1 MMNDIIFSSW
11 GGRIVDNRGK
21 DPKAYE
27 SVDHVA
33 LPEYFKKDEKIKALF
48 GWGGIILRSPD
59 VDLLDGIREYIE
71 ANYEHSKT
79 CDKCNYCKTGWKE
92 QLEVFQDIFSGD
104 AREEDLEFLAST
116 AEAIVDAGKCTI
128 GKAGP
133 TPVLHSLKYFG
144 DSFKQALSGKKPER
158 THKYYS
164 KLTAPCVDACPIH
177 LDVPKYVELIKDA
190 KFDQSLNVIRERL
203 PLAGALGRACFRP
216 CEQNCRRANV
226 DKSIAIRALKRFVAD
241 QGLQSKQPPQVRII
255 PSPKT
260 GKVAIIGSG
269 PAGITCAYHL
279 ALKGHQVHVF
289 EKLSVAGGMMR
300 VGIPPFRLPE
310 DVTNTEIQLIRDMGV
325 GTQTGMDVGRNI
337 TIEQLRKQGYQAIFL
352 SIGAHECKSL
362 GVEGENLDGV
372 YPGVDFLREA
382 SLGKRIPLGKRIAVI
397 GGGNVA
403 MDAVRTA
410 RRLGAREAFIIYRRS
425 LEEMPAH
432 EEEIE
437 ECKEEGILI
446 HVLTN
451 PKRIIGENG
460 KVKAIECVKMT
471 LGEPDASG
479 RPRPIPVAGSEF
491 ILEVDG
497 VIPALGQES
506 DWACL
511 GPECACTLSDWGTLN
526 ANPFTMQTDEPDI
539 FAGGDAVSGP
549 KTLVEAAAAGKKAAV
564 SIDRFLNGLPVEPD
578 NDEYFDRLFASLK
591 LYDPREVIKKVETRE
606 RKDPARLSA
615 EKRISNFDEVEQGLS
630 SPDAV
635 AEAERCLRCYRV
647 VTVVV

>member
-1 MMNDIIFSSW
+1 MRDILFSSW

-21 DPKAYE
+21 DPGAYE
-27 SVDHVA
+27 PVDHVK
-33 LPEYFKKDEKIKALF
+33 LPEYFKNDERIKAVV
-48 GWGGIILRSPD
+48 GWGGIIVRSSD
-59 VDLLDGIREYIE
+59 VDVLEGIRQYLE
-71 ANYEHSKT
+71 ASYEHSKT

-92 QLEVFQDIFSGD
+92 QLEVFQDIYNGD
-104 AREEDLEFLAST
+104 AREEDLEFLGSS

-128 GKAGP
+128 GRVGP
-133 TPVLHSLKYFG
+133 TPVLQALKYFA
-144 DSFKQALSGKKPER
+144 DDFKQALAEKKRE
-158 THKYYS
+158 TAQKYYS
-164 KLTAPCVDACPIH
+164 KLTAPCMDACPIH

-241 QGLQSKQPPQVRII
+241 QGLQTQQPPQVRIT

-279 ALKGHQVHVF
+279 ALKGHKVDVF

-310 DVTNTEIQLIRDMGV
+310 DITNTEIKLIRDMGV
-325 GTQTGMDVGRNI
+325 GMQTGMDVGRNI
-337 TIEQLRKQGYQAIFL
+337 TMEQLRKQGYQAIFL

-362 GVEGENLDGV
+362 GIEGENLDGV
-372 YPGVDFLREA
+372 YPGVDFLRDA
-382 SLGKRIPLGKRIAVI
+382 SLGKKIALGNRIAVI

-410 RRLGAREAFIIYRRS
+410 RRLGAREAFILYRRS

-432 EEEIE
+432 EEEIR
-437 ECKEEGILI
+437 ECEEEGILI
-446 HVLTN
+446 HILTN

-460 KVKAIECVKMT
+460 KVKAIECVKMS
-471 LGEPDASG
+471 LGERDASG

-491 ILEVDG
+491 TLEVDG

-511 GPECACTLSDWGTLN
+511 GPECACTLSDWGTIN

-549 KTLVEAAAAGKKAAV
+549 KTLVEAAAAGKRAAA

-591 LYDPREVIKKVETRE
+591 LYDPREEIKKVETRE
-606 RKDPARLSA
+606 RKDPARVSA

>member
-1 MMNDIIFSSW
+1 MNDILFSSW
-11 GGRIVDNRGK
+11 GGRIVDNRGR
-21 DPKAYE
+21 DPQADE
-27 SVDHVA
+27 PVDHVEVPA
-33 LPEYFKKDEKIKALF
+33 YFKEDEKIKALF
-48 GWGGIILRSPD
+48 GWGGIIVRSSD
-59 VDLLDGIREYIE
+59 VDILDALREYIE

-92 QLEVFQDIFSGD
+92 QLEVFQDIFNGE
-104 AREEDLEFLAST
+104 AREEDLEFLGSS

-133 TPVLHSLKYFG
+133 TPVLQALKYFA
-144 DSFKQALSGKKPER
+144 DDFKQTLGAKKRETAQR
-158 THKYYS
+158 YHS
-164 KLTAPCVDACPIH
+164 KLTAPCTDACPIH
-177 LDVPKYVELIKDA
+177 LDVPRYVELIKDA
-190 KFDQSLNVIRERL
+190 KFEKSLDVIRERL
-203 PLAGALGRACFRP
+203 PLPGVLGRACFGP
-216 CEQNCRRANV
+216 CEENCRRANV

-241 QGLQSKQPPQVRII
+241 HGLPPQTPLEAKIT
-255 PSPKT
+255 PSTKT

-269 PAGITCAYHL
+269 PAGVTCAYHL
-279 ALKGHQVHVF
+279 ALKGHKVHIF

-300 VGIPPFRLPE
+300 VGIPQYRLPE
-310 DVTNTEIQLIRDMGV
+310 DVTDTEIQVIRDMGV
-325 GTQTGMDVGRNI
+325 EIKTGMDVGKSI
-337 TIEQLRKQGYQAIFL
+337 TIQQLRTEGYQAIFL

-362 GVEGENLDGV
+362 GIEGENLDGV
-372 YPGVDFLREA
+372 YPGVDFLRDS
-382 SLGKRIPLGKRIAVI
+382 SLGKRITLGNRIAVI

-403 MDAVRTA
+403 TDAVRTV

-432 EEEIE
+432 EEEIR
-437 ECKEEGILI
+437 ECEEEGILI
-446 HVLTN
+446 HILTN

-471 LGEPDASG
+471 LGERDDSG
-479 RPRPIPVAGSEF
+479 RPRPIPVEGSEF

-511 GPECACTLSDWGTLN
+511 DPDCACTLSDWGTAN
-526 ANPFTMQTDEPDI
+526 VNPFTMQTDEPDI

-549 KTLVEAAAAGKKAAV
+549 KTLVEAAAGGKKAAV
-564 SIDRFLNGLPVEPD
+564 SIDRFVNGLPVEPD
-578 NDEYFDRLFASLK
+578 NDEYFDRLFTSLK
-591 LYDPREVIKKVETRE
+591 LYDPREEIKKVETRE

>member
-1 MMNDIIFSSW
+1 
-11 GGRIVDNRGK
+11 V
-21 DPKAYE
+21 
-27 SVDHVA
+27 
-33 LPEYFKKDEKIKALF
+33 
-48 GWGGIILRSPD
+48 
-59 VDLLDGIREYIE
+59 
-71 ANYEHSKT
+71 
-79 CDKCNYCKTGWKE
+79 
-92 QLEVFQDIFSGD
+92 
-104 AREEDLEFLAST
+104 
-116 AEAIVDAGKCTI
+116 
-128 GKAGP
+128 GP
-133 TPVLHSLKYFG
+133 TPVLHALKYFA
-144 DSFKQALSGKKPER
+144 DDFKQALSGKKSE
-158 THKYYS
+158 THHKYYT
-164 KLTAPCVDACPIH
+164 KLTAPCIDACPIH

-190 KFDQSLNVIRERL
+190 KFDQSLEVIRERL
-203 PLAGALGRACFRP
+203 PLPGVFGRACFRP

-241 QGLQSKQPPQVRII
+241 HGFGTNQPSQPKIT

-279 ALKGHQVHVF
+279 ALKGHNVHVF
-289 EKLSVAGGMMR
+289 ERLSVAGGMMR
-300 VGIPPFRLPE
+300 VGIPPYRVPE
-310 DVTNTEIQLIRDMGV
+310 GVTNTEIQRLQDMGV
-325 GTQTGMDVGRNI
+325 GMQTGMEVGKNI

-362 GVEGENLDGV
+362 GIEGENLDGV

-382 SLGKRIPLGKRIAVI
+382 NLGKKITLGNRIAVI

-403 MDAVRTA
+403 MDSVRTV
-410 RRLGAREAFIIYRRS
+410 RRLGATAAFIIYRRS
-425 LEEMPAH
+425 LAEMPAH

-437 ECKEEGILI
+437 ECKEEGIQI
-446 HVLTN
+446 HTLTT

-460 KVKAIECVKMT
+460 KVKAIECIKMT

-491 ILEVDG
+491 LLEVDG

-511 GPECACTLSDWGTLN
+511 GPECVCTLSDWGTLN

-549 KTLVEAAAAGKKAAV
+549 KTLVEAAAAGKRAAV
-564 SIDRFLNGLPVEPD
+564 SIDHFLNGLPVEPD

-591 LYDPREVIKKVETRE
+591 LYDPREAIKKVETRE
-606 RKDPARLSA
+606 RRDPARLSA
-615 EKRISNFDEVEQGLS
+615 ELRIGNFDEVEQGLS
-630 SPDAV
+630 SPDAA

>member
-1 MMNDIIFSSW
+1 MRDILFSSW

-21 DPKAYE
+21 DPGAYE
-27 SVDHVA
+27 PVDHVK
-33 LPEYFKKDEKIKALF
+33 LPEYFKKDERIKAVV
-48 GWGGIILRSPD
+48 GWGGIIIRSSD
-59 VDLLDGIREYIE
+59 VDVLEGIRQYLE
-71 ANYEHSKT
+71 ASYEHSKT

-92 QLEVFQDIFSGD
+92 QLEVFQDIYNGD
-104 AREEDLEFLAST
+104 AREEDLEFLGSS

-128 GKAGP
+128 GRVGP
-133 TPVLHSLKYFG
+133 TPVLQALKYFA
-144 DSFKQALSGKKPER
+144 DDFKQALAEKKRE
-158 THKYYS
+158 TAQKYYS
-164 KLTAPCVDACPIH
+164 KLTAPCMDACPIH

-203 PLAGALGRACFRP
+203 PLAGVLGRACFRP
-216 CEQNCRRANV
+216 CEENCRRANV

-241 QGLQSKQPPQVRII
+241 QGLGTQQPPGVKII

-279 ALKGHQVHVF
+279 ALKGHKVDVF

-300 VGIPPFRLPE
+300 VGIPPYRLPE
-310 DVTNTEIQLIRDMGV
+310 DITNTEIQLIRDMGV
-325 GTQTGMDVGRNI
+325 GMQTGMEVGGNI
-337 TIEQLRKQGYQAIFL
+337 TIEQLRTEGYQAIFL

-362 GVEGENLDGV
+362 GIEGENLDGV
-372 YPGVDFLREA
+372 YPGVDFLREV
-382 SLGKRIPLGKRIAVI
+382 SLGKKITLGNRIAVI

-425 LEEMPAH
+425 LEQMPAH
-432 EEEIE
+432 EEEIR
-437 ECKEEGILI
+437 ECEEEGILI
-446 HVLTN
+446 HILTN

-471 LGEPDASG
+471 LGERDASG
-479 RPRPIPVAGSEF
+479 RPRPIPVEGSEF

-497 VIPALGQES
+497 VMPALGQES

-511 GPECACTLSDWGTLN
+511 GPDCACTLSDWGTVN
-526 ANPFTMQTDEPDI
+526 VNPFTMQTDEPDI

-549 KTLVEAAAAGKKAAV
+549 KTLVEAAAGGKKAAM
-564 SIDRFLNGLPVEPD
+564 SIDRFVNGLPIEPD

-591 LYDPREVIKKVETRE
+591 LYDPREEIKKVETRE
-606 RKDPARLSA
+606 RKAPARLSA
-615 EKRISNFDEVEQGLS
+615 EKRISSFDEVEEGLS

>member
-1 MMNDIIFSSW
+1 MRDILFSSW

-21 DPKAYE
+21 DAGAYE
-27 SVDHVA
+27 PVDHVK
-33 LPEYFKKDEKIKALF
+33 LPEYFKKDERIKAVV
-48 GWGGIILRSPD
+48 GWGGIIVRSSD
-59 VDLLDGIREYIE
+59 VDVLEGIRQYLE
-71 ANYEHSKT
+71 ASYEHSKT

-92 QLEVFQDIFSGD
+92 QLEVFQDIYNGD
-104 AREEDLEFLAST
+104 AREEDLEFMGSS

-128 GKAGP
+128 GRVGP
-133 TPVLHSLKYFG
+133 TPVLQALKYFA
-144 DSFKQALSGKKPER
+144 DDFKQALAGKKRE
-158 THKYYS
+158 TAQKYYS
-164 KLTAPCVDACPIH
+164 KLTAPCMDACPIH

-241 QGLQSKQPPQVRII
+241 QGLQTQQPPQVRIT

-279 ALKGHQVHVF
+279 ALKGHKVDVF

-310 DVTNTEIQLIRDMGV
+310 DITNTEIKLIRDMGV
-325 GTQTGMDVGRNI
+325 GMQTGMDVGRNI
-337 TIEQLRKQGYQAIFL
+337 TMEQLRKQGYQAIFL

-362 GVEGENLDGV
+362 GIEGENLDGV
-372 YPGVDFLREA
+372 YPGVDFLRDA
-382 SLGKRIPLGKRIAVI
+382 SLGKKIALGNRIAVI

-410 RRLGAREAFIIYRRS
+410 RRLGAREAFILYRRS

-432 EEEIE
+432 EEEIR
-437 ECKEEGILI
+437 ECEEEGILI
-446 HVLTN
+446 HILTN

-460 KVKAIECVKMT
+460 KVKAIECVKMS
-471 LGEPDASG
+471 LGERDASG

-491 ILEVDG
+491 TLEVDG

-511 GPECACTLSDWGTLN
+511 GPECACTLSDWGTIN

-549 KTLVEAAAAGKKAAV
+549 KTLVEAAAAGKRAAA

-591 LYDPREVIKKVETRE
+591 LYDPREEIKKVETRE
-606 RKDPARLSA
+606 RKDPARVSA